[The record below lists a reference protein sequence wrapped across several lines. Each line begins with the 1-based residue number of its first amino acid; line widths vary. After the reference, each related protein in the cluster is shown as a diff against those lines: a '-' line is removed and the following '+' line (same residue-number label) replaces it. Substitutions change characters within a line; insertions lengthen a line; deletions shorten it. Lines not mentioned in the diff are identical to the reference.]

1 MLPAT
6 LPDSESNLGSVLG
19 FHQPDVHID
28 VSDIL
33 DEGTPWTLDGDDTGL
48 DGNVNTLGDIEFFCR
63 VDVPH
68 LLQ

>member
-6 LPDSESNLGSVLG
+6 LPNGESNLGRVFG
-19 FHQPDVHID
+19 FDQSDIHVN

-68 LLQ
+68 LL